1 MSQGARDPLSKYVLK
16 RTLQTTI
23 FGSVVL
29 AERQATEELVVV
41 KLSSKVLTDAAKRR
55 RSIECPLNERVIY
68 EHILQDSSRH
78 PGRANVVNALGFE
91 EDDSHHWLVLE
102 HCERG
107 DLLDQCQ
114 KLDHQRAKHFFRQML
129 QGVAYLHH
137 IGIVHR
143 DLSPENIFITKDDT
157 CKIGDFGQAL
167 LVQQSREHSLQRAG
181 KVGYM
186 SPEALAGTPVD
197 AVASDVFSLGVCLFI
212 MLTGSP
218 PWQEASSDD
227 SSFYYV
233 RRGHLGKIV
242 QLWGFA
248 KCVPPA
254 AVNLLT
260 GMFLPQ
266 AQRLSLQ
273 EVMSHP
279 FLADELSSKSFRKD
293 LTQKKLQKD
302 TEFELRVH
310 CY

>member
-1 MSQGARDPLSKYVLK
+1 
-16 RTLQTTI
+16 
-23 FGSVVL
+23 VVL
-29 AERQATEELVVV
+29 AERLATEELVVV

-55 RSIECPLNERVIY
+55 RSIECPLNESLIY
-68 EHILQDSSRH
+68 QHILRDSSRH

-91 EDDSHHWLVLE
+91 ADEKHHWLVLE
-102 HCERG
+102 HCAKG
-107 DLLDQCQ
+107 DLLDECP

-137 IGIVHR
+137 IGVVHR

-157 CKIGDFGQAL
+157 CKIGDFGQAM
-167 LVQQSREHSLQRAG
+167 LVQHAQEHNLQRAG

-186 SPEALAGTPVD
+186 SPEALAGLPVD
-197 AVASDVFSLGVCLFI
+197 AIASDVFSLGVCLFI

-248 KCVPPA
+248 KCVPPL
-254 AVNLLT
+254 AVNLLS

-266 AQRLSLQ
+266 EQRLTLQ
-273 EVMSHP
+273 EVISHP
-279 FLADELSSKSFRKD
+279 FLAGELSSQSFRKEQ
-293 LTQKKLQKD
+293 QKAHSQKLEQN